1 MKKILCFFILQIC
14 ISLSANAKTVYVT
27 DTMKHMLRSSE
38 NNRSRILKMLPSG
51 TKLTLIS
58 ENKSTGYSKVQIN
71 SGIEGFILT
80 RHTLKN
86 PISSWYLDLANK
98 KIEVLQQENDSI
110 KQNMDQFKD
119 GENTLA
125 SHQTLIQERDNLLHE
140 LNQLRQTAANAI
152 QLKNDRAHLLER
164 VISVERELEQVKREN
179 LALEDNTNQD
189 WFLYGGMLSLFS
201 IILGFILPKLSWG
214 RKTSNWERF

>member
-1 MKKILCFFILQIC
+1 MKKVICFFILQMC
-14 ISLSANAKTVYVT
+14 ISLSANAKTAYVT
-27 DTMKHMLRSSE
+27 DTMNHMLRSGDS
-38 NNRSRILKMLPSG
+38 NQSKILTMLPSG
-51 TKLTLIS
+51 TKLTVIS
-58 ENKSTGYSKVQIN
+58 ENKTTGYSKVKTS
-71 SGIEGFILT
+71 SGKEGYILT
-80 RHTLKN
+80 RHTLKQ
-86 PISSWYLDLANK
+86 PISQWYLDIANK
-98 KIEVLQQENDSI
+98 KIEALQKENELI
-110 KQNMDQFKD
+110 TNQRNQFNNA
-119 GENTLA
+119 ENTPA
-125 SHQTLIQERDNLLHE
+125 SDQELTQERDNLLNE

-179 LALEDNTNQD
+179 MSLEDNTNQD